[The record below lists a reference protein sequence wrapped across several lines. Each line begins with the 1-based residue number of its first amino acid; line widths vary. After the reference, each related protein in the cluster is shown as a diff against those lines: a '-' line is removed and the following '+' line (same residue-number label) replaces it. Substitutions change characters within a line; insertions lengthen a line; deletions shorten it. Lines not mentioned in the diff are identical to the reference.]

1 MFSVLQTKAQ
11 GLFTT
16 AHIKQVTREKCNSL
30 CTMRFMSAP
39 YGWPVEIQS
48 GVWAALEQY
57 QNLCLHFHLSYQTYM
72 TCFPQISPQ
81 LNWIKCK
88 LWNKTSHFSFPFLT
102 QDPLTTVEDIVP
114 TYRQDQSGSVV
125 VPEAPESCSSS
136 PLKNARSKIWFLL
149 FNRNWKTF
157 VHPSADEVSVAH
169 HVLQKRVL
177 HHAPYNIHWS
187 RLISSPYQEHL
198 ILTLMCLKPC

>member
-1 MFSVLQTKAQ
+1 MYSILNPSSSLFVVVVVVVEEQNWVRVDWESKWPFVFQGLESYTHYDESKVFSVLQTKAQ

-72 TCFPQISPQ
+72 TCSPQISPQ

-88 LWNKTSHFSFPFLT
+88 LWNKTSHFSFPLSL
-102 QDPLTTVEDIVP
+102 P
-114 TYRQDQSGSVV
+114 R
-125 VPEAPESCSSS
+125 
-136 PLKNARSKIWFLL
+136 
-149 FNRNWKTF
+149 
-157 VHPSADEVSVAH
+157 
-169 HVLQKRVL
+169 
-177 HHAPYNIHWS
+177 
-187 RLISSPYQEHL
+187 
-198 ILTLMCLKPC
+198 IL